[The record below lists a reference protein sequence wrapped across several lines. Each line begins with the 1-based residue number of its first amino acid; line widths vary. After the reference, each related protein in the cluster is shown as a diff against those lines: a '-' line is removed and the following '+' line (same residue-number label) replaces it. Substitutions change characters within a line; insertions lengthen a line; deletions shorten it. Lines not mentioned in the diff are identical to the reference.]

1 METKLK
7 IAIQKSGR
15 LNEDSLRLI
24 KDCGIAVD
32 KGTNPLQ
39 VTARRD
45 GGLSLK
51 SFIKKITFQKISRQ
65 ARMNPGPGI
74 ETMAA
79 AEHLSAH
86 PQAVRI
92 HSPQLH
98 SKS

>member
-65 ARMNPGPGI
+65 ARMKPGPLDRNHGSSRAPLR
-74 ETMAA
+74 TPTG
-79 AEHLSAH
+79 SAY
-86 PQAVRI
+86 PFTTA
-92 HSPQLH
+92 P
-98 SKS
+98 